1 MEQADCSF
9 FLMDVMVVFVTVV
22 DFRSFFRS
30 FLLYKLVIFFLA
42 GCRDM
47 RAVCAAYVLVEFTE
61 PRKSN

>member
-9 FLMDVMVVFVTVV
+9 FLMDVMVVFMSVV
-22 DFRSFFRS
+22 DFRASFRS
-30 FLLYKLVIFFLA
+30 FLLYKLVRLFLA

-47 RAVCAAYVLVEFTE
+47 RAVCAASVLVEFTE